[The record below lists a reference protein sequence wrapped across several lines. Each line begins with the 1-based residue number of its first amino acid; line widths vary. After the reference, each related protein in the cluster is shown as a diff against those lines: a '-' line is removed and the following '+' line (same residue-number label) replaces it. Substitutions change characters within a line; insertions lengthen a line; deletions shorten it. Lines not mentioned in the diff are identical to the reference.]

1 MRRSVTLMS
10 SLVLSLTAAGLG
22 VMQNAQADPLTNVRA
37 VKLNAGDIGP
47 MGQDCWLTK
56 DAIEAAFFAPLHA
69 LRQASRRAAKGVGGF
84 QGPDRGRNP
93 TYSSF

>member
-47 MGQDCWLTK
+47 MGQDCGLTK

-69 LRQASRRAAKGVGGF
+69 LRQASRRA
-84 QGPDRGRNP
+84 PGRCWGL
-93 TYSSF
+93 SGA